1 MNLRHVKCNCQR
13 HAHTK
18 KKQNILINIT
28 CLKSVSKKKQKH
40 THAYYDTPQ
49 KIKKTKILG
58 NIQMNNVKIPKVF
71 QARSYMN
78 IKVY

>member
-1 MNLRHVKCNCQR
+1 M
-13 HAHTK
+13 
-18 KKQNILINIT
+18 
-28 CLKSVSKKKQKH
+28 SKKKQKH

-78 IKVY
+78 ISLLRNYIPVQAISDLALK